1 MNNKNT
7 YSIYNHKQIQKITK
21 QYKNLKS
28 SVFNSDEERNNAY
41 LKIINL
47 IYKQVKNDIRVM
59 NPPLVSKINQKIES
73 LLAEIDNIEIAF
85 LQSQD
90 ANFEQNKQ
98 EKNEKIKNLNLKV
111 DSLKNLKLI
120 YRKELFYYEI
130 KKVVLAR
137 FLYATNVEKDDIFNQ
152 VLDKLI
158 QDRIDYVHSAF
169 AIYDNENKEIR
180 DLEIDVSHP
189 NFFNLNKIKID

>member
-1 MNNKNT
+1 MNHKET
-7 YSIYNHKQIQKITK
+7 YNIYNHKQLQKITK
-21 QYKNLKS
+21 QYKLLKS
-28 SVFNSDEERNNAY
+28 SEFNSDEERNAAY

-59 NPPLVSKINQKIES
+59 NPPLVSKINQRIEA

-85 LQSQD
+85 LQDQQS
-90 ANFEQNKQ
+90 NEEQTKT
-98 EKNEKIKNLNLKV
+98 EKNKKIKDLNQKIEG
-111 DSLKNLKLI
+111 LKNLKLI

-137 FLYATNVEKDDIFNQ
+137 FLFATNVEKDDVFNA

-169 AIYDNENKEIR
+169 AICDSENKEIR
-180 DLEIDVSHP
+180 DLETDVSHP

>member
-1 MNNKNT
+1 MNHKDT

-90 ANFEQNKQ
+90 ANYEQNKQ
-98 EKNEKIKNLNLKV
+98 EKNEKIKNLNLKI
-111 DSLKNLKLI
+111 DGLKNLKLI

>member
-1 MNNKNT
+1 MNHKET
-7 YSIYNHKQIQKITK
+7 YNIYNHKQLQKITK
-21 QYKNLKS
+21 QYKLLKS
-28 SVFNSDEERNNAY
+28 SEFNSDEERNDAY

-59 NPPLVSKINQKIES
+59 NPPLVSKINQRIEA

-85 LQSQD
+85 LQDQQS
-90 ANFEQNKQ
+90 NEEQTKT
-98 EKNEKIKNLNLKV
+98 EKNKKIKDLNQKIEG
-111 DSLKNLKLI
+111 LKNLKLI

-137 FLYATNVEKDDIFNQ
+137 FLFATNVEKDDVFNA

-169 AIYDNENKEIR
+169 AICDSENKEIR
-180 DLEIDVSHP
+180 DLETDVSHP

>member
-1 MNNKNT
+1 MNNKDT

-41 LKIINL
+41 LKVINL

>member
-1 MNNKNT
+1 MNHKDT

-90 ANFEQNKQ
+90 ANYEQNKQ
-98 EKNEKIKNLNLKV
+98 EKNEKIKNLNLKI
-111 DSLKNLKLI
+111 DGLKNLKLI

-158 QDRIDYVHSAF
+158 QDRIDYVHNAF

>member
-1 MNNKNT
+1 MNNKDT
-7 YSIYNHKQIQKITK
+7 YGIYNHKQIQKITK
-21 QYKNLKS
+21 HYKNLKS
-28 SVFNSDEERNNAY
+28 SVFNSDDERNAAY
-41 LKIINL
+41 LKIIHL

-59 NPPLVSKINQKIES
+59 NPPLVTKINQRIEA

-85 LQSQD
+85 LQNQENND
-90 ANFEQNKQ
+90 EQSKL
-98 EKNEKIKNLNLKV
+98 EKNQKIKDLNLKIEG
-111 DSLKNLKLI
+111 LKNLKLV

-137 FLYATNVEKDDIFNQ
+137 FLYATNVEKDDVFNAI
-152 VLDKLI
+152 LDQLI
-158 QDRIDYVHSAF
+158 QDRIDYIHSAF

-180 DLEIDVSHP
+180 DLETDVSHP

>member
-1 MNNKNT
+1 MNNKDT
-7 YSIYNHKQIQKITK
+7 YGIYNHKQIQKITK
-21 QYKNLKS
+21 HYKNLKS
-28 SVFNSDEERNNAY
+28 SVFNSDDERNAAY
-41 LKIINL
+41 LKIIHL

-59 NPPLVSKINQKIES
+59 NPPLVTKINQRIEA

-85 LQSQD
+85 LQNQENND
-90 ANFEQNKQ
+90 EQSKL
-98 EKNEKIKNLNLKV
+98 EKNQKIKDLNLKIEG
-111 DSLKNLKLI
+111 LKNLKLV

-137 FLYATNVEKDDIFNQ
+137 FLYATNVEKDDVFNAI
-152 VLDKLI
+152 LDQLI
-158 QDRIDYVHSAF
+158 QERIDYIHSAF

-180 DLEIDVSHP
+180 DLETDVSHP

>member
-1 MNNKNT
+1 MNNKDT